1 MARSCWRPLEIGP
14 RPLRL
19 GNVALKMGRMLN
31 RRWSKRRRFS
41 YPTRGAGCVAVL
53 HSLPYATCRA
63 TSSATYCMFSKGMS
77 PWHEAFA
84 TAQLGF

>member
-31 RRWSKRRRFS
+31 RRWLKRGRFS

-63 TSSATYCMFSKGMS
+63 TSSATPLHVFQGHVPM
-77 PWHEAFA
+77 A
-84 TAQLGF
+84 